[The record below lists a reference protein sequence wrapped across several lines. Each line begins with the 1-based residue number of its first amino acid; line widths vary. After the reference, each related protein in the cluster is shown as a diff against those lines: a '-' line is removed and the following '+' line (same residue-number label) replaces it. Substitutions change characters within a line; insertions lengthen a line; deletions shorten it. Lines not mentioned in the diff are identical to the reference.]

1 MSPEA
6 KRRCEELNNK
16 HFHGSTV
23 MDVVTESYQAG
34 MQDPDANKELLED
47 LQDTVASLQMSVDF
61 LRGLRL
67 GYEQRLGIDSSVWT
81 NALYEEE
88 KLKAARGS

>member
-34 MQDPDANKELLED
+34 MQDPDANKELLEECEK
-47 LQDTVASLQMSVDF
+47 VAETLLSTRYFLDMSASA
-61 LRGLRL
+61 RL
-67 GYEQRLGIDSSVWT
+67 ELTRLLS
-81 NALYEEE
+81 
-88 KLKAARGS
+88 KLKAARGGG